1 MTRYRLFYGAPA
13 AKDLA
18 SPRSSYSW
26 QTITPH
32 RADPLPLTLPPST
45 LAAASRRI
53 SMLYEKVIFKETGDE
68 QDLSFSAEDADD
80 TQPEGITT
88 VITWPATTQG
98 GDTTSRSR
106 TDITFLRPSASVSR
120 VRSELVTQQTQDT
133 GSYDFSD
140 ASSIANFPAFHFS
153 LHGLTPLAALLSQ
166 AETARAS
173 HAHKGSR
180 KVHLLVA
187 VLEIEGPDSIRVKRG
202 PDAGKEVSL
211 LKLVLGDESGGI
223 CKLSAWRE
231 VAEDWAGLN
240 PDTHASSQPV
250 KKGDIVFLENILVS
264 WDPELSKNAAAV
276 PISCSASPQL
286 KSRLEVCY
294 RAMPSVP
301 QDARLRPDLRLG
313 LSDAVVRRV
322 ASVVRWF
329 EGMAGL
335 L

>member
-1 MTRYRLFYGAPA
+1 MTRYYVFYGAPT
-13 AKDLA
+13 AKDLF
-18 SPRSSYSW
+18 SPQPSYSW
-26 QTITPH
+26 QTITVP
-32 RADPLPLTLPPST
+32 RVDPLPLTLPPST

-53 SMLYEKVIFKETGDE
+53 SMLYDKVIFEETGDD
-68 QDLSFSAEDADD
+68 QDPSHFPSSLEV
-80 TQPEGITT
+80 TEPEVKTT
-88 VITWPATTQG
+88 VITWPATTQA
-98 GDTTSRSR
+98 GDSTSRSGI
-106 TDITFLRPSASVSR
+106 DITFLRPSASVSR
-120 VRSELVTQQTQDT
+120 IRSEYVTQETQDT

-140 ASSIANFPAFHFS
+140 ASSIANFPAFHFN
-153 LHGLTPLAALLSQ
+153 LHGLTSLAALLSQ
-166 AETARAS
+166 ADAARAS

-187 VLEIEGPDSIRVKRG
+187 VLEIEGPDSIRVKKG
-202 PDAGKEVSL
+202 PDTGKEVCL

-240 PDTHASSQPV
+240 PSTHALSQPV
-250 KKGDIVFLENILVS
+250 KKGDIVFVENVLVS
-264 WDPELSKNAAAV
+264 WEPDRGKNAAAV
-276 PISCSASPQL
+276 PINCSASPQL

-313 LSDAVVRRV
+313 LSDAVVRKV

-335 L
+335 S